1 MAINFD
7 PNANLDDGS
16 CLLVGCSDPIYSEY
30 YNQGFIPSIND
41 AENNEVFCN
50 NVAIFGCMD
59 QEACSYSPNVNVNDY
74 SCLYPND
81 GFDCDNNFISMSCH
95 PYHESYG
102 YHDNFFGVH
111 PSFSFQI
118 NETIINISQGGINHT
133 FQVVGSG
140 GHSEG
145 DCSVQYVYLPGD
157 LSDIFGTPIMDGAR
171 IEIYTDGCTDTLAL
185 NYNENADYD
194 FHGSCLFSGCNQ
206 TWADNYD
213 AQAVDNDGSCFKEGC
228 MSAWADNYDSLATV
242 NNNSCTIQFNEQ
254 EYEGILTD
262 NSLIS
267 SLQEQIDNLSSIETQ
282 YNVVLNAYSILQE
295 QLEQCEPDAYG
306 QITLELKE
314 GWNMIGY
321 NLISPS
327 NVADKISDIASDV
340 ELVKDNNGKFYW
352 PGFGYNSIGNFTPGH
367 GYFIKMNT
375 NRDFIFKP

>member
-1 MAINFD
+1 
-7 PNANLDDGS
+7 
-16 CLLVGCSDPIYSEY
+16 
-30 YNQGFIPSIND
+30 
-41 AENNEVFCN
+41 
-50 NVAIFGCMD
+50 
-59 QEACSYSPNVNVNDY
+59 
-74 SCLYPND
+74 
-81 GFDCDNNFISMSCH
+81 MSCH

-140 GHSEG
+140 GYSEG
-145 DCSVQYVYLPGD
+145 DFVQYVYLPGD
-157 LSDIFGTPIMDGAR
+157 LSDIFGSPIMDGAR
-171 IEIYTDGCTDTLAL
+171 IEIYTDGCTDSLAL

-213 AQAVDNDGSCFKEGC
+213 AQAVDDDGSCFREGC

-267 SLQEQIDNLSSIETQ
+267 
-282 YNVVLNAYSILQE
+282 
-295 QLEQCEPDAYG
+295 
-306 QITLELKE
+306 
-314 GWNMIGY
+314 
-321 NLISPS
+321 
-327 NVADKISDIASDV
+327 
-340 ELVKDNNGKFYW
+340 
-352 PGFGYNSIGNFTPGH
+352 
-367 GYFIKMNT
+367 
-375 NRDFIFKP
+375 IFKNKSIIYHPLKHNTMLFLMLILYYKNS

>member
-1 MAINFD
+1 MD
-7 PNANLDDGS
+7 PLALNYIEPMGNPLVDVNTDNATCIYEILGCMDPLAFNYNPLAMIDDGS
-16 CLLVGCSDPIYSEY
+16 C
-30 YNQGFIPSIND
+30 F
-41 AENNEVFCN
+41 
-50 NVAIFGCMD
+50 
-59 QEACSYSPNVNVNDY
+59 
-74 SCLYPND
+74 
-81 GFDCDNNFISMSCH
+81 
-95 PYHESYG
+95 
-102 YHDNFFGVH
+102 
-111 PSFSFQI
+111 
-118 NETIINISQGGINHT
+118 
-133 FQVVGSG
+133 
-140 GHSEG
+140 
-145 DCSVQYVYLPGD
+145 
-157 LSDIFGTPIMDGAR
+157 R
-171 IEIYTDGCTDTLAL
+171 
-185 NYNENADYD
+185 
-194 FHGSCLFSGCNQ
+194 
-206 TWADNYD
+206 
-213 AQAVDNDGSCFKEGC
+213 EGC